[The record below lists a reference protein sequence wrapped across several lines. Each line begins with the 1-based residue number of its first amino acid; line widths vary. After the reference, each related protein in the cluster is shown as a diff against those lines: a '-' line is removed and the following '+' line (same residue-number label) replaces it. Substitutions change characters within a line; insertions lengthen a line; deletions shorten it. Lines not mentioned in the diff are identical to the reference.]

1 MSPRR
6 LPRSWFARDVLDVAP
21 DLLGCTIEHAGVTVR
36 VTETEAYGGW
46 RQDPGSHAFRGE
58 TRRTAPMFGPA
69 GVTYVYFTYGMHW
82 MLCLVTG
89 PAGQAQAVLVRAG
102 EVIAGHP
109 VAQARRVG
117 VSPRDWTRGP
127 ARLASALAL
136 DGSHSGRDLCVPT
149 LSPRTAGLRLL
160 VRTGPRVG
168 VSGPGG
174 DGTAYPW
181 RFWLE
186 GERSVSS
193 YRPAGR
199 RRSVAGR

>member
-127 ARLASALAL
+127 GHPSTSWFARRPRLRIPPWYAPGPGSGSAARGVTGRHTPGGFGSRGSAASAAI
-136 DGSHSGRDLCVPT
+136 DRRGGSDQSRADRSRAWGSGAAAAR
-149 LSPRTAGLRLL
+149 
-160 VRTGPRVG
+160 
-168 VSGPGG
+168 
-174 DGTAYPW
+174 
-181 RFWLE
+181 
-186 GERSVSS
+186 
-193 YRPAGR
+193 
-199 RRSVAGR
+199 